1 MPVFTNKTLVDNSV
15 TPSVDHVFGPQS
27 NQNSTAMFAD
37 RSPERVADWPK
48 LSIRT
53 GSPTKAAGKGTQ
65 NVVLTVPIPVEDQ
78 SGCCVDKNTPTV
90 IAMEAK
96 ASVTTTSTAD
106 QRKTA
111 VALFRS
117 YVNSQDFEDL
127 VVKLE
132 NYWS

>member
-15 TPSVDHVFGPQS
+15 DPSVDHVFGPAS
-27 NQNSTAMFAD
+27 NQNSIAMFAD

-48 LSIRT
+48 LSVRT
-53 GSPTKAAGKGTQ
+53 AQPTKSAGKGTQ
-65 NVVLTVPIPVEDQ
+65 HVTLTVPVPVEDV
-78 SGCCVDKNTPTV
+78 SGCCVDKNAPSV
-90 IAMEAK
+90 IAIEAK
-96 ASVTTTSTAD
+96 ASVTTTASAT

>member
-15 TPSVDHVFGPQS
+15 TPSVDHTFGPSS

-37 RSPERVADWPK
+37 RSPERAADWPK

-53 GSPTKAAGKGTQ
+53 ASPTKAAGKGGQHVT
-65 NVVLTVPIPVEDQ
+65 LTIPIPVEDQ
-78 SGCCVDKNTPTV
+78 AGCCVDKNAPTV
-90 IAMEAK
+90 VAMEAK
-96 ASVTTTSTAD
+96 ASVAVSASAA